1 MALNATIYKAQLHIA
16 DNDRHYYGSHQLTVA
31 KHPSE
36 TDERLMLRLLAF
48 ALHAN
53 ADERLALTK
62 GLSDV
67 EEPALWEKDLTGA
80 IDSWF
85 ELGLPDDRRI
95 LKACGRANQVWV
107 YAYGRTQNIWWKGIE
122 AKVAKARNLHVV
134 AVDAQESQD
143 LANLA
148 QRNMELNFNVQDGTV
163 YINSAQGDVAIT
175 LSSLRSSA

>member
-1 MALNATIYKAQLHIA
+1 MALNATIYKAHLHIA

-80 IDSWF
+80 IDTWI
-85 ELGLPDDRRI
+85 ELGLPEERRV
-95 LKACGRANQVWV
+95 LKACGKADQVWV
-107 YAYGRTQNIWWKGIE
+107 YAYGRTHNIWWKAVE
-122 AKVAKARNLHVV
+122 SKVAKARNLHVL
-134 AVDAQESQD
+134 AVDIQESQD
-143 LANLA
+143 LAKLA
-148 QRNMELNFNVQDGTV
+148 QRSMELHFNVQDGTV
-163 YINSAQGDVAIT
+163 YVNSAQGDVAMT
-175 LSSLRSSA
+175 LTALRTPA